1 MTRRA
6 VTALLLAFTLALT
19 LAGSAFAAGPF
30 TAGDL
35 VQVQGRPEIWRVDE
49 AGQRRWIADLGTF
62 TRLRASWDRLQHVD
76 QPTLDALPVGPAH
89 LSHPMARDV
98 VSGRVYVHDG
108 AEKRWISNLPTFS
121 GLGLSWGRV
130 VDSEPHRWPLTLPDG
145 PALDLTRPAPPPGAH
160 RVDGV
165 SPHDDPR
172 VTAALRLL
180 HTTPTGQHLLS
191 RPGAQTVTTV
201 VANPIVPT
209 RNAEY
214 SITEHMVRIAPWFLE
229 SEPTWLEAAAFGH
242 ELYHASHRHYEDTP
256 GGCLDEEV
264 DANRVEAQIWDE
276 LGQPDPITHE
286 GLWLAYQ
293 WQRLQDGTFRELV
306 AETYGYAASCAAKY

>member
-191 RPGAQTVTTV
+191 RPGAQTVRITV
-201 VANPIVPT
+201 GGDKAV
-209 RNAEY
+209 Y
-214 SITEHMVRIAPWFLE
+214 SIPNHAISISLE
-229 SEPTWLEAAAFGH
+229 IFDAEPLWVEAALLGH
-242 ELYHASHRHYEDTP
+242 ELYHATHRHYERTP
-256 GGCLDEEV
+256 EGCLAEEV
-264 DANRVEAQIWDE
+264 DAERIEAVIWDE
-276 LGQPDPITHE
+276 LGQPEPTTVSGE
-286 GLWLAYQ
+286 WLAYQ
-293 WQRLQDGTFRELV
+293 WRRLQDGTFRELV
-306 AETYGYAASCAAKY
+306 AETYGYAATCESNF